1 MLNNL
6 AHPWRHRALIRILT
20 WRDISGRYRGS
31 LMGSAWSLLTP
42 LLMLA
47 VFTFVFGVVAP
58 TRWPGA
64 EEQGMGMFA
73 LRLLSGM
80 VVHGL
85 LSELL
90 QRAPALVT
98 AQPNYVTKVV
108 FPLEVLGWVALLTGL
123 FHTAM
128 ALLVLIML
136 NGALGTG
143 LSLTLLALPLVLVPY
158 ALLLLGIAW
167 ILAAL
172 GVYLRDLA
180 QVIGPL
186 VMASMFL
193 GPVFYPR
200 EAMPA
205 AIQPWLAWNPITVPV
220 EQVRRVLFE
229 AQWPQWDILA
239 QYALVAIGVYLLGLW
254 AFERLKKGFA
264 DVL

>member
-1 MLNNL
+1 MLNLL
-6 AHPWRHRALIRILT
+6 AGPIRHRALIRILA

-31 LMGSAWSLLTP
+31 LLGSGWSLLTP
-42 LLMLA
+42 LLMLG

-123 FHTAM
+123 FHSAM
-128 ALLVLIML
+128 ALLVLILL

-254 AFERLKKGFA
+254 AFDRLKKGFA

>member
-123 FHTAM
+123 FHSAM
-128 ALLVLIML
+128 ALLVLILL

>member
-98 AQPNYVTKVV
+98 
-108 FPLEVLGWVALLTGL
+108 WS
-123 FHTAM
+123 
-128 ALLVLIML
+128 
-136 NGALGTG
+136 NGAKCVR
-143 LSLTLLALPLVLVPY
+143 P
-158 ALLLLGIAW
+158 W
-167 ILAAL
+167 
-172 GVYLRDLA
+172 GVKYSSRN
-180 QVIGPL
+180 
-186 VMASMFL
+186 SS
-193 GPVFYPR
+193 
-200 EAMPA
+200 E
-205 AIQPWLAWNPITVPV
+205 
-220 EQVRRVLFE
+220 
-229 AQWPQWDILA
+229 
-239 QYALVAIGVYLLGLW
+239 
-254 AFERLKKGFA
+254 
-264 DVL
+264 

>member
-123 FHTAM
+123 FHSAM
-128 ALLVLIML
+128 ALLVLILL

-254 AFERLKKGFA
+254 VFDRLKKGFA

>member
-123 FHTAM
+123 FHSAM
-128 ALLVLIML
+128 ALLVLILL
-136 NGALGTG
+136 NAALGTV
-143 LSLTLLALPLVLVPY
+143 LSPTLLALPLVLVPY

-254 AFERLKKGFA
+254 AFDRLKKGFA